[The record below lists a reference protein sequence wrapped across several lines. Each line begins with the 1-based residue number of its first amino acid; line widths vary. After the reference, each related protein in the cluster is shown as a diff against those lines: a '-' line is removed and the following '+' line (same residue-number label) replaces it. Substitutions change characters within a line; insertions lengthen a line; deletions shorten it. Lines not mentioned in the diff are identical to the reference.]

1 MDGYRSRTAAHGGFH
16 TGDCEKMADDEP
28 DDYRQRRGLVQTTDP
43 EVFRPV
49 WRKPG
54 LDGIASVDDMDRAI
68 GEFLRRV
75 RERQGLTREETASL
89 IGLSGQVYGRYE
101 RAESRMAV
109 TRLVHLWET
118 IGFEPLEMLHEIA
131 PHMFGET
138 KENARNMADLLAMIA
153 KMKPSSVETLL
164 RLVKEIKNEP

>member
-1 MDGYRSRTAAHGGFH
+1 
-16 TGDCEKMADDEP
+16 MADDEP

-49 WRKPG
+49 WRKPRV
-54 LDGIASVDDMDRAI
+54 DGIASIDDMDRAI
-68 GEFLRRV
+68 GELLRAV
-75 RERQGLTREETASL
+75 RERQGLTREQTAEL

-109 TRLVHLWET
+109 TRLIHLWEAL
-118 IGFEPLEMLHEIA
+118 GFEPLEMLHEVA

-138 KENARNMADLLAMIA
+138 KEDARNMVELLGLIA

-164 RLVKEIKNEP
+164 RLVKEIKGEP

>member
-1 MDGYRSRTAAHGGFH
+1 MDGSGKDKSGM
-16 TGDCEKMADDEP
+16 EDDEFEA
-28 DDYRQRRGLVQTTDP
+28 YRKRRGLVQIADP

-54 LDGIASVDDMDRAI
+54 LDGIASIDDMDKRIGAYLRA
-68 GEFLRRV
+68 V
-75 RERQGLTREETASL
+75 RERQGLQREQAAEL

-101 RAESRMAV
+101 RADSRMSV
-109 TRLVHLWET
+109 TRLVLLWEALD
-118 IGFEPLEMLHEIA
+118 FEPLEMLHEVA

-138 KENARNMADLLAMIA
+138 KEDARNMMELLGLIA

-164 RLVKEIKNEP
+164 RLVKEIRGDQSEPVP